1 VNQVGL
7 GRNRGVMDDDELV
20 TAVATGHDG
29 ALRELFDRH
38 APWLAA
44 RLRRVLP
51 PHVVE
56 DVLQETFVAIWRG
69 ARAYRP
75 EAKCGAWMWGI
86 AKRQAALW
94 VRRHGRPE
102 VPAEPLTPDDPESRA
117 VDRMALADAVASLD
131 SPEREL
137 WRLLFEE
144 DRSVAD
150 VADRL
155 GVPQGTVKSR
165 AHRVRR
171 LLRLALR
178 QES

>member
-1 VNQVGL
+1 
-7 GRNRGVMDDDELV
+7 MDDEKLI
-20 TAVATGHDG
+20 AAIAGGSDG
-29 ALRELFDRH
+29 ALRELFLRN

-51 PHVVE
+51 TSVVE

-69 ARAYRP
+69 ARRYRA
-75 EAKCGAWMWGI
+75 EERSGAWMWGI

-94 VRRHGRPE
+94 VRLHGRPP
-102 VPAEPLTPDDPESRA
+102 PAPAPTAARDPEEIAVYRLDLTAA
-117 VDRMALADAVASLD
+117 VDSLD

-155 GVPQGTVKSR
+155 GIPQGTVKSR
-165 AHRVRR
+165 AHR
-171 LLRLALR
+171 LLHIALG
-178 QES
+178 QENG